1 MSTGA
6 SASARPTIP
15 RIEPNRFSAVAI
27 GSSTGG
33 PRVLEQ
39 IIASLP
45 ADLPVPIFIAQHMPP
60 RFTESFSVS
69 LDQMSALSVVHAEDG
84 MPIFPGVVYVA
95 RGQQHMRIVGSRH
108 ATKIQISQEPR
119 ALLFKPSADELL
131 RSTAQ
136 VYGRATLAVVLSGIG
151 RDGSEGA
158 RAVRAVGGMI
168 LTQAAETCAVY
179 GMPKTCVELGLSDA
193 ALEPTGIR
201 QVIHQLSPS
210 YVG

>member
-1 MSTGA
+1 
-6 SASARPTIP
+6 
-15 RIEPNRFSAVAI
+15 
-27 GSSTGG
+27 
-33 PRVLEQ
+33 
-39 IIASLP
+39 
-45 ADLPVPIFIAQHMPP
+45 
-60 RFTESFSVS
+60 VS

-108 ATKIQISQEPR
+108 APKIQISQEPQ

-158 RAVRAVGGMI
+158 RAVRAAGGMI

-193 ALEPTGIR
+193 ALEPVGIR

-210 YVG
+210 YAGQDKR